1 MTKFT
6 VFLSTGQKIVLTS
19 NFTIDQLQQSLKS
32 RLKAFTKGDEDT
44 RFVSVSVSDTDILV
58 LNVDE
63 IQAFMFSDL
72 TQDDK
77 NKKPKEEKDEQ
88 SIKSTTKKIEPKAEA
103 KKKRGRPPKKVEPK
117 KVEPTTSTEKQLET
131 LKEELTD
138 NGDITDNSPKS

>member
-19 NFTIDQLQQSLKS
+19 TFTIDQLQQSLKS

-77 NKKPKEEKDEQ
+77 DKKHKEEKKQ
-88 SIKSTTKKIEPKAEA
+88 PVKSTPKKINEKAEP
-103 KKKRGRPPKKVEPK
+103 KKKRGRPAKKVEPK
-117 KVEPTTSTEKQLET
+117 TSTEKQLET

-138 NGDITDNSPKS
+138 NGDNKPSGDTTDNSTES